1 MNIAKKHIFAT
12 GLNLKQ
18 PFNMKKIL
26 FTMLCT
32 AIMISCCGNKTKSE
46 GCGDCTGK
54 HTECAQQHSDCT
66 GDCDDC
72 TQQCADKHE
81 GCKSACDKKVE
92 CDAPAG
98 CIQVDNEMF
107 MTRIADFNN
116 PEWKYL
122 GDKPAIVDFYADWC
136 GPCKAIAP
144 SLDEIAKEHAGNLY
158 VYKVNV
164 DNSPEIAGAFKISA
178 IPTLLFI
185 PVNGEPVK
193 TVGMID
199 KSGIEANITKIM
211 Q

>member
-1 MNIAKKHIFAT
+1 
-12 GLNLKQ
+12 
-18 PFNMKKIL
+18 MKKIL

-32 AIMISCCGNKTKSE
+32 AMMISCCGNKTKSE

-164 DNSPEIAGAFKISA
+164 DNCPEIAGAFKISA

>member
-1 MNIAKKHIFAT
+1 
-12 GLNLKQ
+12 
-18 PFNMKKIL
+18 MKKIL

>member
-1 MNIAKKHIFAT
+1 
-12 GLNLKQ
+12 
-18 PFNMKKIL
+18 MKKIL

-32 AIMISCCGNKTKSE
+32 AMMISCCGNKTKSE

>member
-1 MNIAKKHIFAT
+1 
-12 GLNLKQ
+12 
-18 PFNMKKIL
+18 MKKIL

-32 AIMISCCGNKTKSE
+32 AMMISCCGNKTKSE

-164 DNSPEIAGAFKISA
+164 DNCPEIAGAFKISA

-185 PVNGEPVK
+185 PINGEPVK